1 MAKQEKEVQTGFFQ
15 SIKSQLAKHV
25 SLVDEVADCLNLSPD
40 SAYRRIRGE
49 TSLSML
55 EIVEI
60 CRHFDVSFDQLTG
73 QKNNLVS
80 FEYRPLN
87 EASFNFLQYLQ
98 HIEENLKIIAAA
110 QDKEV
115 VYMANEIPLFHLM
128 HAPEL
133 ASFKLFFWQKT
144 ILDFSEFR
152 SRKFKLYEINE
163 QVNQL
168 SRSVRDLYI
177 EIPSIEVYHSET
189 IDTTLKQIEYY
200 VEAGFFELHEEALLL
215 LDRVSEV
222 MEHIRLQCEQGYK
235 FRKSRKPVSENPKGG
250 SYTVFHNEVLH
261 MDNVIL
267 VKMGQRYLSFL
278 TSNGLNSLLTK
289 SELFYEEYYKALKVL
304 QGKSTLISG
313 SSEKERN
320 KVFITYQRKIEAL
333 KKKLSLLQ

>member
-1 MAKQEKEVQTGFFQ
+1 MAKQEKEVQAGFFQ

-60 CRHFDVSFDQLTG
+60 CRYFNVSFDQLTG
-73 QKNNLVS
+73 QKANQVS
-80 FEYRPLN
+80 FEYRPLH
-87 EASFNFLQYLQ
+87 ETSFNFLQYLR

-110 QDKEV
+110 EEKEV

-152 SRKFKLYEINE
+152 SKKFKLYEIDE
-163 QVNQL
+163 EVNQL
-168 SRSVRDLYI
+168 SRSVRDLYV
-177 EIPSIEVYHSET
+177 EIPSIEIYHSET

-200 VEAGFFELHEEALLL
+200 VEAGFFEKHEEALLL
-215 LDRVSEV
+215 LDKVSEV
-222 MEHIRLQCEQGYK
+222 MDHIRLQCEQGHK
-235 FRKSRKPVSENPKGG
+235 FRKSRKQKANNLQGG
-250 SYTVFHNEVLH
+250 TYTVFHNEVLH
-261 MDNVIL
+261 MDNAIL

-289 SELFYEEYYKALKVL
+289 SDLFYEEYYRALKVL

-320 KVFITYQRKIEAL
+320 KVFINYQRKIDVL
-333 KKKLSLLQ
+333 KKRLSLI